1 MLLVMSTQPK
11 PSTYSC
17 CLPFSVR
24 ISPSFGVELPEL
36 EPPEGFSVVEP
47 PVLGVVGFVVVPVE
61 GFFSVSVL
69 GLEVESPVEGFVVVV
84 PELPVDGVV
93 VAACSP

>member
-1 MLLVMSTQPK
+1 M
-11 PSTYSC
+11 
-17 CLPFSVR
+17 
-24 ISPSFGVELPEL
+24 
-36 EPPEGFSVVEP
+36 VEP

-69 GLEVESPVEGFVVVV
+69 GLEAESPVEGFVVVV

>member
-1 MLLVMSTQPK
+1 M
-11 PSTYSC
+11 
-17 CLPFSVR
+17 
-24 ISPSFGVELPEL
+24 
-36 EPPEGFSVVEP
+36 VEP
-47 PVLGVVGFVVVPVE
+47 LVLGVVGFVVVPVE

>member
-1 MLLVMSTQPK
+1 M
-11 PSTYSC
+11 
-17 CLPFSVR
+17 
-24 ISPSFGVELPEL
+24 
-36 EPPEGFSVVEP
+36 VEP

-84 PELPVDGVV
+84 PELPPVDGAVV
-93 VAACSP
+93 VGCSP